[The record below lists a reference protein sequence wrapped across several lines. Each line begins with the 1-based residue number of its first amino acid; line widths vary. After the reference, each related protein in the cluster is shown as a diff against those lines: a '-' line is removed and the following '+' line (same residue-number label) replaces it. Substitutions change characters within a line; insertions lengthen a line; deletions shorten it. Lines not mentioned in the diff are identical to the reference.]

1 MVISTAQN
9 DHSSNKMNCVRIF
22 QIAMIHTFEPRR
34 WNLGLIPATTILL
47 FTVLGSTISI
57 VWADERLYALNVYAG
72 RLTSNHWEEFF
83 HNTQELDF
91 KRSYLV
97 AIAMARRIGTYRDKA
112 SFEIEG
118 QVVKHFNFQ
127 THWELNALVTARWET
142 FWWDDVLDTSLA
154 FGLGP
159 SFATDKPEIEIENN
173 EETSRF
179 LVYWML
185 ELAVALPKYSHIA
198 WITRIH
204 HRSDAFGLIA
214 DGGGSNALAMGLKW
228 QF

>member
-1 MVISTAQN
+1 MISAFN
-9 DHSSNKMNCVRIF
+9 
-22 QIAMIHTFEPRR
+22 PRR
-34 WNLGLIPATTILL
+34 CYPGLIPAITILL
-47 FTVLGSTISI
+47 LTTLGLTMPIA
-57 VWADERLYALNVYAG
+57 WADERPYALNIYAG

-83 HNTQELDF
+83 HNTDELDF
-91 KRSYLV
+91 KRSYLA
-97 AIAMARRIGTYRDKA
+97 AIALARRIGTYRDKA
-112 SFEIEG
+112 SFEVEG
-118 QVVKHFNFQ
+118 QVVKHFDIQ
-127 THWELNALVTARWET
+127 THWELNALVTARWES

-159 SFATDKPEIEIENN
+159 SYATKKPEIEIENN
-173 EETSRF
+173 EGTSRF

-204 HRSDAFGLIA
+204 HRSDSFGLIA

-228 QF
+228 RF

>member
-1 MVISTAQN
+1 MISAFN
-9 DHSSNKMNCVRIF
+9 PKRYY
-22 QIAMIHTFEPRR
+22 P
-34 WNLGLIPATTILL
+34 GLIPAITILL
-47 FTVLGSTISI
+47 LTKLGSTMSI
-57 VWADERLYALNVYAG
+57 AWADELPYALNIYAG

-83 HNTQELDF
+83 HNTDELDF
-91 KRSYLV
+91 KRSYLA
-97 AIAMARRIGTYRDKA
+97 AIALARRIGTYRDKA
-112 SFEIEG
+112 SFEVEG
-118 QVVKHFNFQ
+118 QVVKHFDIQ
-127 THWELNALVTARWET
+127 THWELNALVTVRWEA

-159 SFATDKPEIEIENN
+159 SYATKKPEIEIENN

-204 HRSDAFGLIA
+204 HRSDAFGLIG

-228 QF
+228 RF

>member
-1 MVISTAQN
+1 MISAFN
-9 DHSSNKMNCVRIF
+9 
-22 QIAMIHTFEPRR
+22 PRR
-34 WNLGLIPATTILL
+34 CYPGLIPAITIFLL
-47 FTVLGSTISI
+47 KTLGLTMSI
-57 VWADERLYALNVYAG
+57 AWADERPYALNIYAG

-83 HNTQELDF
+83 HNTDELNF
-91 KRSYLV
+91 KHSYLA
-97 AIAMARRIGTYRDKA
+97 AIALAHCIGTYHDKA
-112 SFEIEG
+112 SFEVEG
-118 QVVKHFNFQ
+118 QIVKHFDIQ
-127 THWELNALVTARWET
+127 THWELNALITARWEA

-159 SFATDKPEIEIENN
+159 SYATKKPEIEIENN
-173 EETSRF
+173 EGTSRF

-204 HRSDAFGLIA
+204 HRSDAFGLIS

-228 QF
+228 RF